1 MPVHLQVPV
10 RVGREPVVLVPVE
23 DDRGLVADP
32 TPAED
37 ALEGLPVDDVAL
49 DGILEVVAPVELD
62 RSRDVAFLVQ
72 VGVLVDLGDDEIG
85 VAEVLGEPVRRH
97 EDGVR
102 VSVLRHAEPPTM
114 MVAEESITSQ
124 SEAIVREARC

>member
-1 MPVHLQVPV
+1 MAVHLQVPV

-32 TPAED
+32 TLAED
-37 ALEGLPVDDVAL
+37 ALEGLLVDDVAL

-62 RSRDVAFLVQ
+62 RSRNVAFLVQ
-72 VGVLVDLGDDEIG
+72 IGVLVDLGDDEIG
-85 VAEVLGEPVRRH
+85 VAQVLGEPVRRH

-114 MVAEESITSQ
+114 MVARRIYHFTK
-124 SEAIVREARC
+124 